1 MKKALAFVLMTV
13 AGFAHAQAWKT
24 LPQGV
29 RIIGYRNVITSKVDS
44 NFDRMRS
51 ESPLGAQFRVDMSTI
66 NSITSGEASNVLG
79 AGFND
84 LVVGEYKVDAEAQFN
99 VQGTGFGY
107 GITDR
112 VMFYAEIS
120 YWNANVDA
128 KIKRTQKNNYK
139 QVANGLQNGGGIT
152 NGVGAESLNNL
163 PDVNESFIQSV
174 VTDYYGYKPI
184 GRWQGAGYG
193 DMETGVM
200 ARVVDKGVWGLLLYP
215 GVILPTGRVDDPDLL
230 QDVGFGD
237 GQMDIFSEVAT
248 GYVLNDRLSF
258 GTTLRYTHQMAKDM
272 RLRIPDSQDL
282 TLSPNKGSF
291 NVKYGDR
298 VNLMLN
304 STMRMNDWLSFT
316 PVYRYMYQLPSTY
329 QSEYS
334 AANKYL
340 GYNTDKQEHQVQL
353 TTTFSSITPFLKK
366 QFVLPAQINMNV
378 VQTVGGKNVPKV
390 GRFELELRMLF

>member
-152 NGVGAESLNNL
+152 NGVGAESLTNL
-163 PDVNESFIQSV
+163 PDVNEPFIQSV